1 MEEYTIQKYIKNN
14 KLDIEN
20 MINDYKDYIY
30 IIVKNNSKGYLN
42 NEDVE
47 EVVSDV
53 FLTIWHNKN
62 RIDDDKPLKK
72 YIAGIT
78 KKLIL
83 KKYREKKHTNLEMS
97 LDDEIVSSELNNIE
111 YVYENNLVE
120 ETINEELNN
129 LTELEYNIFTK
140 FYYFSKSIKEISKEM
155 NISESLVKVKLH
167 RIRKKLKKNLEK
179 KGIVFKNIIIIFIV
193 AMVIVSGYV
202 IGREIVKHFFID
214 SSNGVEKAVENG
226 YIESY
231 EIEDNYKSNNV
242 SISVDSVLMDDYN
255 LAIIFC
261 LKFDDKSY
269 IDKINYCEFD
279 NLLIMDENNNL
290 IVTKFEGNNNDSKLL
305 NFFDNSGNN
314 YPGINDGSESIHIK
328 SKSDNEII
336 MTYVTHSSKF
346 PKSHKLNIMLDRISL
361 YSSNN
366 DLGEKIDTIK
376 GDWKIEVELP
386 EEFYNRESVVYTLE
400 SSNDDDL
407 ELLEANLSETG
418 IRIRFKTK
426 WGQQYYNKDDS
437 DKEIKEKLEKIR
449 DEYLTFEYIVDNKIT
464 PFYNYY
470 IINSFGQKFY
480 PAGSSDG
487 DGGISV
493 GFDGEVEYM
502 QLFNMTSSE
511 ATDKITVTME
521 KDKNYFDTT
530 KDKYLEIKLI
540 RKSN

>member
-193 AMVIVSGYV
+193 IP
-202 IGREIVKHFFID
+202 I
-214 SSNGVEKAVENG
+214 
-226 YIESY
+226 
-231 EIEDNYKSNNV
+231 
-242 SISVDSVLMDDYN
+242 
-255 LAIIFC
+255 
-261 LKFDDKSY
+261 
-269 IDKINYCEFD
+269 
-279 NLLIMDENNNL
+279 
-290 IVTKFEGNNNDSKLL
+290 KLL
-305 NFFDNSGNN
+305 
-314 YPGINDGSESIHIK
+314 
-328 SKSDNEII
+328 
-336 MTYVTHSSKF
+336 
-346 PKSHKLNIMLDRISL
+346 
-361 YSSNN
+361 
-366 DLGEKIDTIK
+366 
-376 GDWKIEVELP
+376 
-386 EEFYNRESVVYTLE
+386 
-400 SSNDDDL
+400 
-407 ELLEANLSETG
+407 
-418 IRIRFKTK
+418 
-426 WGQQYYNKDDS
+426 
-437 DKEIKEKLEKIR
+437 
-449 DEYLTFEYIVDNKIT
+449 
-464 PFYNYY
+464 
-470 IINSFGQKFY
+470 
-480 PAGSSDG
+480 
-487 DGGISV
+487 
-493 GFDGEVEYM
+493 
-502 QLFNMTSSE
+502 
-511 ATDKITVTME
+511 
-521 KDKNYFDTT
+521 
-530 KDKYLEIKLI
+530 
-540 RKSN
+540 

>member
-1 MEEYTIQKYIKNN
+1 MEEYTIKKYLKNN
-14 KLDIEN
+14 KLNIEN

-30 IIVKNNSKGYLN
+30 TIVKNNSKGFFT
-42 NEDVE
+42 NEDIE

-53 FLTIWHNKN
+53 FLTTWHNKD
-62 RIDDDKPLKK
+62 RIDEDKPLKN

-78 KKLIL
+78 KNLIL
-83 KKYREKKHTNLEMS
+83 KKYREKKYTNVEVSLE
-97 LDDEIVSSELNNIE
+97 DEIFSNELNNIE
-111 YVYENNLVE
+111 YVYENNLVD

-140 FYYFSKSIKEISKEM
+140 FYYFSKSIKEIAKEM

-167 RIRKKLKKNLEK
+167 RVRKKLKIRLET
-179 KGIVFKNIIIIFIV
+179 KGIILKDIIIVFIA
-193 AMVIVSGYV
+193 AMIIISGYV

-214 SSNGVEKAVENG
+214 SSDGVEKAVENG
-226 YIESY
+226 YIEDY
-231 EIEDNYKSNNV
+231 EIEKSNKSNGV
-242 SISVDSVLMDDYN
+242 SIEVESVLMDDYN
-255 LAIIFC
+255 LAINFC

-290 IVTKFEGNNNDSKLL
+290 IVTKFEGNNNDSNLL
-305 NFFDNSGNN
+305 NFFANSGNN
-314 YPGINDGSESIHIK
+314 YPGISDGSESIHIK

-336 MTYVTHSSKF
+336 MTYATHSSEF

-366 DLGEKIDTIK
+366 DLEEKIDTIK
-376 GDWKIEVELP
+376 GEWNIEVELP
-386 EEFYNRESVVYTLE
+386 EEFYNRETVVYTLE
-400 SSNDDDL
+400 STNDENL

-418 IRIRFKTK
+418 IRIKFKTK

-437 DKEIKEKLEKIR
+437 DEEIIEKLEKIR

-464 PFYNYY
+464 PFYDYY
-470 IINSFGQKFY
+470 IINSSGKKFY

-487 DGGISV
+487 DGGISI
-493 GFDGEVEYM
+493 GSDGEVQYM
-502 QLFNMTSSE
+502 QIFNMTPID
-511 ATDKITVTME
+511 ATDKITIIME
-521 KDKNYFDTT
+521 KDSNYFDTT
-530 KDKYLEIKLI
+530 KDKYLEIVLT
-540 RKSN
+540 RKSK